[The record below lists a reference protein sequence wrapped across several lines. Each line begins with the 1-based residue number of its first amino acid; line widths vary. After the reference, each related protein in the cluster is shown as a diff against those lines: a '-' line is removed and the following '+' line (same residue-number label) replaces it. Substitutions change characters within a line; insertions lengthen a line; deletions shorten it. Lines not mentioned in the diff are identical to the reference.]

1 MAFMSRMAMLAKTQ
15 YTAAMLPET
24 VVVVSDAHLGHAPE
38 PAASAFH
45 RFLDVV
51 PDLGSHLVV
60 NGDLFDFWFEYG
72 AVIPRH
78 AFPTLSAL
86 DRVRRRGVRITVT
99 GGNHDRWGGEFWRQ
113 QLGAEF
119 HRGGV
124 TVPLAG
130 WRTFLAH
137 GDGLAE
143 RHLMAR
149 AMHRVTRWPVTAA
162 LFRWLHPDLGF
173 RLVDL
178 MSRTLADQTRD
189 PAALDRAAASQED
202 FARAYLEAHADV
214 DLVVLG
220 HTHRPALVQ
229 VGSGR
234 WYVNP
239 GAWMEG
245 GSYALITSAGPTLET
260 FAGAGSRADDSQP

>member
-1 MAFMSRMAMLAKTQ
+1 MSRMAMLAKTQ
-15 YTAAMLPET
+15 YTAAMPPET
-24 VVVVSDAHLGHAPE
+24 VVVVSDVHLGHAPE
-38 PAASAFH
+38 PVASAFH

-119 HRGGV
+119 HRAGV

-229 VGSGR
+229 VGSGGGR

-245 GSYALITSAGPTLET
+245 GRYALITSAGPTLET
-260 FAGAGSRADDSQP
+260 FAGAASRADDSQP